1 MQNNKKNSGMTKFE
15 SAVRNTP
22 DIAAGYKKSIQA
34 FGANSSCVQVD
45 DTRKLEGSVD
55 IDKCTR
61 DIYPDKSRW
70 DYALGYDEKA
80 YFIEVH
86 PASTSDVATMIAKSK
101 WLKEWLKEKAKDLE
115 VLKANDNYYW
125 LATGKIKI
133 LPKSRQYRMLMEN
146 KILLRSKFKLPLE

>member
-1 MQNNKKNSGMTKFE
+1 M
-15 SAVRNTP
+15 
-22 DIAAGYKKSIQA
+22 
-34 FGANSSCVQVD
+34 D